1 MKGRLSDD
9 NATTFRNVS
18 VLHHQRE
25 REREV
30 LGNLEG
36 RGGISPDL
44 LETGHSLLID
54 PSLGLE
60 SGREIH
66 PCKNHI
72 DSLQT
77 EPTLI
82 VVFTSSNHR
91 LCPQTSVQCPDVPPF
106 LLRILSG
113 AWFPLAAIDEF
124 KEASQ
129 RTR

>member
-1 MKGRLSDD
+1 MKGRRSDD
-9 NATTFRNVS
+9 NATTFRNVF

-25 REREV
+25 RERYWEI
-30 LGNLEG
+30 LRAEG
-36 RGGISPDL
+36 EYL
-44 LETGHSLLID
+44 VETEHSLLID

-60 SGREIH
+60 SGREIL

-91 LCPQTSVQCPDVPPF
+91 LCPQTSVQCPDVLPF

-113 AWFPLAAIDEF
+113 AWFPP
-124 KEASQ
+124 
-129 RTR
+129 RRN